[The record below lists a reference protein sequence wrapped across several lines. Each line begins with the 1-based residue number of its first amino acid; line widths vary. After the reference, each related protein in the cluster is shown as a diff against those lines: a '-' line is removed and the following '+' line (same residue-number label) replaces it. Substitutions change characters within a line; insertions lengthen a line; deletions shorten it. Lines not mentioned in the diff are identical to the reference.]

1 MAAMF
6 ARLLL
11 LAIGFSSAAASAPN
25 FIVIFA
31 DDLGYGDLGS
41 YGAKDFE
48 TPNLDRM
55 AAEGARFTD
64 FYSASGVCTPARA
77 ALMTGCHQMR
87 VGLGHRVLFPYT
99 VEGLHPDEIT
109 IAEVLKTKGYATA
122 AIGKWHLGHQKK
134 FLPTRQGFDYYFGIP
149 YSNDMGGHFYR
160 REHYQ
165 APPLPMMRMEQV
177 IEQEPAQALL
187 TKRYTREAINFIRE
201 HRDEPFFIYLPHS
214 MPHLPIDASSDFKG
228 KTKHGLYGDVIEELD
243 WSVGQILAE
252 LKDSQLDD
260 NTMVIFTSDNGPV
273 TRPDTRQGFPRG
285 SAGVLRGAKN
295 STWEGGMREPS
306 IMRWPGKIL
315 AGTLVREMAS
325 TMDLMPTI
333 AKLAGAEAPTDRVI
347 DGKDIWPLISA
358 QPGAKT
364 PHEAFY
370 YYRDERLQAV
380 RSGQWK
386 LHTYRPEWGDD
397 SDHAPLLYDL
407 AADLGEQNDVAAA
420 NAEVVRRLEALAEAA
435 RDDLGDALT
444 RRIGKQVR
452 PVGRL

>member
-1 MAAMF
+1 MAAML

-11 LAIGFSSAAASAPN
+11 LAIALSPGAAGAPN
-25 FIVIFA
+25 FIIIFA
-31 DDLGYGDLGS
+31 DDLGYGDLS
-41 YGAKDFE
+41 VYGAKDFS

-64 FYSASGVCTPARA
+64 FYSASGVCTPSRA

-87 VGLGHRVLFPYT
+87 VGLGYRVLFPYT

-109 IAEVLKTKGYATA
+109 IAEVLKTRGYSTA
-122 AIGKWHLGHQKK
+122 AIGKWHLGHQRK

-165 APPLPMMRMEQV
+165 APPLPMMRMEKV
-177 IEQEPAQALL
+177 IEQQPAQALL

-243 WSVGQILAE
+243 WSVGQILAA
-252 LKDSQLDD
+252 LKDADIDD
-260 NTMVIFTSDNGPV
+260 NTMVVFTSDNGPV

-285 SAGVLRGAKN
+285 SAGPLRGAKN
-295 STWEGGMREPS
+295 STWEGGMREPCV
-306 IMRWPGKIL
+306 MRWPGKIP
-315 AGTLVREMAS
+315 AGTVVREMAS

-333 AKLAGAEAPTDRVI
+333 ANLAGASAPADRVI
-347 DGKDIWPLISA
+347 DGKDIWPLIAS
-358 QPGAKT
+358 GAKT

-380 RSGQWK
+380 RSGKWK
-386 LHTYRPEWGDD
+386 LHTYRPEWGAD
-397 SDHAPLLYDL
+397 SGHAPLLYDL
-407 AADLGEQNDVAAA
+407 AADIGEQNDLAAA
-420 NAEVVRRLEALAEAA
+420 NPGVVRRLEALAEAA

-444 RRIGKQVR
+444 GRIGRRAR